1 MSENLSEHDRKSPYL
16 ILSYQ
21 WGKGNNPA
29 RTTSKN
35 LEERKVE
42 IKVQNMPK
50 TIRDAIDI
58 TRLIGIRYLWVDA
71 VCIIQADTSLGLR
84 QQDDVAIADWEQES
98 MNMAAYYT
106 SALCCIAATS
116 AKDSSEG
123 FLTER
128 RVMRYGYKEWHP
140 PANVF
145 APSPHAVRRQFRN
158 SLLSR
163 GWCLQEW
170 LLSTRILHW
179 TSNGL
184 IWQCPH
190 GFFWEGQSGFQGEL
204 LEWFTDIHDGPR
216 STNDC
221 IFDLGFNNLDTEA
234 ICRILFCDDKNAV
247 GKAWTDL
254 VSHFVQMN
262 LSFSTDRLVAIQGIA
277 TRLSERHGFEYF
289 AGVFRSHCVDHLLWS
304 AKYPRNSLESGDSFP
319 TWSWASSRGEIDFFH
334 DFEAATSLVSDLQ
347 PFPSAEKQGNFRNPA
362 NKELRFTAP
371 LVKLSDL
378 EPIEAEFEAQGGS
391 MESEETLDSSLGRR
405 HYVFRPES
413 PIWGGSTCRV
423 HLDNLATP
431 LPFTDRAYLLAL
443 RDTLYQCE
451 GLVVQKVKNEQRVDP
466 RDKMNVYERI
476 GIFYTWGEMTDV
488 ADTLAW
494 ETKVIII

>member
-1 MSENLSEHDRKSPYL
+1 MDGRESENQHVSPGSGEISASNGTLCEKCLAVSWKPDDVGHRQRVEGLYEWELDHHETFSDLEASCEAGCPLCQTLFLLLFYDGLGFGTSGPLLWGLAPSGLANDLRALHDESIKPWFEACLCPRAHMNCPNLPPNEEVSYRMPTRLIDVGSERQPTAKLVMSENLSEHDRKSPYL

-71 VCIIQADTSLGLR
+71 VCIIQADTPLGSR
-84 QQDDVAIADWEQES
+84 QQDDVALADWEQES
-98 MNMAAYYT
+98 MNMAAYY
-106 SALCCIAATS
+106 SNALCCIAATS

-140 PANVF
+140 QANVF
-145 APSPHAVRRQFRN
+145 ALSPHAVRRQFRN

-204 LEWFTDIHDGPR
+204 PKGFTDIHDGPR
-216 STNDC
+216 WTNDC

-247 GKAWTDL
+247 G
-254 VSHFVQMN
+254 
-262 LSFSTDRLVAIQGIA
+262 
-277 TRLSERHGFEYF
+277 
-289 AGVFRSHCVDHLLWS
+289 
-304 AKYPRNSLESGDSFP
+304 
-319 TWSWASSRGEIDFFH
+319 
-334 DFEAATSLVSDLQ
+334 
-347 PFPSAEKQGNFRNPA
+347 
-362 NKELRFTAP
+362 
-371 LVKLSDL
+371 
-378 EPIEAEFEAQGGS
+378 
-391 MESEETLDSSLGRR
+391 
-405 HYVFRPES
+405 
-413 PIWGGSTCRV
+413 
-423 HLDNLATP
+423 
-431 LPFTDRAYLLAL
+431 
-443 RDTLYQCE
+443 
-451 GLVVQKVKNEQRVDP
+451 
-466 RDKMNVYERI
+466 
-476 GIFYTWGEMTDV
+476 
-488 ADTLAW
+488 
-494 ETKVIII
+494 